1 MPLSVMMQPRFFLGP
16 RTMPVRIA
24 GLCFTLEFLVACVGP
39 QSMGPSRSGIPG
51 PSPNS
56 LANRGM
62 LTPRATLGQGAAET
76 TTSTPTVSL
85 LPDTT
90 QAGAPWSGLQLA
102 PQVYSR
108 GVFVGIVSRGSP
120 AALAGIQPGD
130 YIFQLE
136 GHAVADAQ
144 DVMSAVD
151 QAGIG
156 GTLHVG
162 VHRAGK
168 VRIFRIEPVAR
179 PAVEDDG
186 AERAKL
192 DPSPS
197 ENPSNPSPSSNR
209 Y

>member
-1 MPLSVMMQPRFFLGP
+1 MRRRFFLGS
-16 RTMPVRIA
+16 RTMLPSIA
-24 GLCFTLEFLVACVGP
+24 ALCFTLEFMVACVGA
-39 QSMGPSRSGIPG
+39 QSIGPSRSGF
-51 PSPNS
+51 PSPNPNS

-62 LTPRATLGQGAAET
+62 LTPRATLGQNPTET
-76 TTSTPTVSL
+76 ATPRPTVTL

-108 GVFVGIVSRGSP
+108 GVFVGIVSPGSP
-120 AALAGIQPGD
+120 AALAGMQPGD

-144 DVMSAVD
+144 DISSAVE

-168 VRIFRIEPVAR
+168 VRLFRIEPVAR

-186 AERAKL
+186 AARAKL

-197 ENPSNPSPSSNR
+197 ETPQ
-209 Y
+209 